1 MNAEAIESM
10 VRDVLSRM
18 NSLQGATGTNAT
30 PAATGSTGTRQATVN
45 DYPLA
50 NKHPD
55 WVKTATNKTLDDIT
69 LETVLNGS
77 VTPQDMRIT
86 PEILRIQADIA
97 RSAGRDRLA
106 MNFERAAE
114 LTAVPDERVLA
125 IYNALRP
132 YRSSRD
138 ELMSIADELE
148 NQYHAKICA
157 AMVREAAEMYLLR
170 KKLKGDD

>member
-1 MNAEAIESM
+1 MNSEAIESM
-10 VRDVLSRM
+10 VRDVLSKM
-18 NSLQGATGTNAT
+18 NSLQGQTTT
-30 PAATGSTGTRQATVN
+30 PADTAAASTTGIKAKVA

-55 WVKTATNKTLDDIT
+55 WVKTATNKTLEELT
-69 LETVLNGS
+69 LANVLNGG
-77 VTPQDMRIT
+77 VTPQDLRIT

-97 RSAGRDRLA
+97 RDAGRDRLA

-114 LTAVPDERVLA
+114 LTAVPDDKVLD

-132 YRSSRD
+132 YRSSKT
-138 ELMSIADELE
+138 ELYAIADDLE
-148 NQYHAKICA
+148 QTYKAKVCA
-157 AMVREAAEMYLLR
+157 AFVREAADLYVQR